1 MKWLGKYLSIAI
13 ATILAA
19 CASETAKVSQE
30 GVCSIDT
37 ESVATISADTI
48 KCEREAIPTTA
59 IANIASA
66 NELQRPQIKLPVT
79 PTDSASVSLMGA
91 TLSVPLGAVK
101 KEVTLSITALENSD
115 LAKLPQGMVNVT
127 RDAAGFRFL
136 PHGKHFSSKD
146 ARVTLPVDTLAI
158 PHG

>member
-1 MKWLGKYLSIAI
+1 MRELMRYFT
-13 ATILAA
+13 TII
-19 CASETAKVSQE
+19 
-30 GVCSIDT
+30 G
-37 ESVATISADTI
+37 VATVLVSCVNESANTHQSEPYTKSQTDIVASDTVVS
-48 KCEREAIPTTA
+48 PTTP
-59 IANIASA
+59 IVTTVSSR
-66 NELQRPQIKLPVT
+66 ELPHITLPVT

-91 TLSVPLGAVK
+91 TLSVPLGAVE

-158 PHG
+158 P